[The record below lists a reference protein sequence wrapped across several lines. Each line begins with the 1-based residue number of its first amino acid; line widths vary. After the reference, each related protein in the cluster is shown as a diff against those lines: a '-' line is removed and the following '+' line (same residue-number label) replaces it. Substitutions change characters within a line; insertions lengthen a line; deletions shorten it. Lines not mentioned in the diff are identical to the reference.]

1 MATNPTIAHASQDNS
16 IKKVTWTL
24 TTAAG
29 DGAWVKFNEFRDR
42 CISFQGTF
50 GGATVVL
57 RGSNDGGTT
66 QFTLNDPL
74 GTDISTAAAA
84 MFQVMESPELVRAQ
98 LTAVGVGATITA
110 ILVAGR
116 GQ

>member
-1 MATNPTIAHASQDNS
+1 MPNPVIAHNTTDNS
-16 IKKVTWTL
+16 VKKITWTL

-57 RGSNDGGTT
+57 RGSNDGGVT

-74 GTDISTAAAA
+74 GTDISTAGAA
-84 MFQVMESPELVRAQ
+84 MFQVLESPELVRAQ

-110 ILVAGR
+110 IMVVGR
-116 GQ
+116 SK